1 MQMAPL
7 DAAAVQRIL
16 VVDDDH
22 AILDMVTQKLENA
35 GYDVTCASSGEAAL
49 SLIAAQG
56 LPHLAIVDL
65 VMPGMDG
72 FAFCDHVHRF
82 CDLPI
87 ILLTVVDEEDT
98 VVRGLQFYAED
109 YVVKPFSPRQ
119 LVARV
124 ERVLRRILDFGYTT
138 DREVT
143 IDAGLRVAF
152 ATQEAWVGDT
162 PVHLTP
168 TETKLLYI
176 LLHNAGHVVSS
187 SYLLQRL
194 WPLEEAYEDK
204 LRVHVRR
211 LREKLELDPG
221 SPTYILTE
229 RGSGYR
235 FAVS

>member
-7 DAAAVQRIL
+7 DAAAMQRIL
-16 VVDDDH
+16 VVDDDR
-22 AILDMVTQKLENA
+22 AILDMVAQKLEHA
-35 GYDVTCASSGEAAL
+35 GYDVTCAPSGEAAL
-49 SLIAAQG
+49 SLIVAQG

-65 VMPGMDG
+65 VMPGMGG
-72 FAFCDHVHRF
+72 FAFCDHVHSF
-82 CDLPI
+82 CDLPV
-87 ILLTVVDEEDT
+87 ILLTAVDEEDT
-98 VVRGLQFYAED
+98 IVRGLQFYAED

-124 ERVLRRILDFGYTT
+124 ERILRRIQDFGYTT
-138 DREVT
+138 DCEVV
-143 IDAGLRVAF
+143 IGPGLRVGF
-152 ATQEAWVGDT
+152 ATQEAWVDDT
-162 PVHLTP
+162 AVHLTP

-176 LLHNAGHVVSS
+176 LLRNAGHVVHS

-211 LREKLELDPG
+211 LREKLEPDPG
-221 SPTYILTE
+221 SPTYIVTE